1 MIRNTSIRSE
11 QKQKA
16 ERLANAK
23 FAFAQLR
30 AENTKNYAGK
40 AQRFTGI
47 TQTLKYHPLE
57 NLTFSRP
64 WYLNLAAQF
73 EHYFLFTDMSDALQM
88 KV

>member
-1 MIRNTSIRSE
+1 MRKHKSIRSK

-23 FAFAQLR
+23 LR
-30 AENTKNYAGK
+30 AESTRNDAGK
-40 AQRFTGI
+40 AQRI
-47 TQTLKYHPLE
+47 TRISKTLKMKPLE
-57 NLTFSRP
+57 NLTFFKL

-73 EHYFLFTDMSDALQM
+73 EHYFLFTDMSDTLQM